1 MIWSRHS
8 RPSFRGIDP
17 ARDHRPGRSR
27 TFVSALSERRL
38 KPLDDQAEVTRVG
51 FEPNLTGVR
60 DQRPHQK
67 SNEPI
72 LSLSR
77 LRKATSA
84 GAGIDPDRPPA
95 PRLTEARS
103 LGFSRPLKT
112 QAGNEHRPQMNTG
125 PGSSGHRACERPSQ
139 YQPMST
145 KFRTTSTLGRLSI
158 IHQNHAAPRV
168 QTPSRTARQRDDDQ
182 FHRGDRW
189 DRGDRHDAHS
199 AEPC

>member
-8 RPSFRGIDP
+8 LPSFRRIDP
-17 ARDHRPGRSR
+17 ARDHRSGRSR

-38 KPLDDQAEVTRVG
+38 EPLDDQAQVTRVG

-77 LRKATSA
+77 LRKAISA
-84 GAGIDPDRPPA
+84 GAGIDPDRPPD
-95 PRLTEARS
+95 PRLTGARS

-112 QAGNEHRPQMNTG
+112 QAGKTQARNEHRPGVQWTPGLRKAFAVSTDVNQIPHHIHAG
-125 PGSSGHRACERPSQ
+125 PIVDHSSKPCGPACPDPEPDRS
-139 YQPMST
+139 S
-145 KFRTTSTLGRLSI
+145 
-158 IHQNHAAPRV
+158 
-168 QTPSRTARQRDDDQ
+168 ARR
-182 FHRGDRW
+182 
-189 DRGDRHDAHS
+189 
-199 AEPC
+199 